1 MLFIQLLIL
10 RDWMPIHLT
19 DSIQAKQVKSFR
31 LKQRFG
37 LMITRHT
44 QRIRIHPHH
53 TKYERQPTQPVFN
66 LLDH

>member
-1 MLFIQLLIL
+1 
-10 RDWMPIHLT
+10 MPIHLT

-31 LKQRFG
+31 VKQRFG
-37 LMITRHT
+37 LVITRQI

-53 TKYERQPTQPVFN
+53 TKYERQPTQTVFN

>member
-10 RDWMPIHLT
+10 RDWMPLQLT
-19 DSIQAKQVKSFR
+19 DPSQATQVKSFR

-53 TKYERQPTQPVFN
+53 TKYERQPTQTVFN